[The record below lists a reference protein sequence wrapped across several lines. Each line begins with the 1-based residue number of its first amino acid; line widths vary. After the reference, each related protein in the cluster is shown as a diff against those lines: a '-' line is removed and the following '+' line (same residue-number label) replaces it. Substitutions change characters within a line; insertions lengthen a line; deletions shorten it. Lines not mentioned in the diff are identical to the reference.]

1 MNIKINLLPTVKK
14 KKKKGVTDTTMIIII
29 IFFLV
34 ALGLTYFTYWN
45 KVNILKSQLSSLN
58 SEIER
63 YKDMERL
70 KNEKLSTDKKLNYY
84 ISTTKKLINEEV
96 KFSVFFEELSAYFPK
111 YAYLT
116 SLDVDKD
123 SKLIR
128 MTGVTDN
135 YYTLGK
141 LLFHLKQFPQFSDVF
156 LSNFGKQGG
165 RGATPEGAEKIT
177 FTIMA
182 KWKIGGKK

>member
-63 YKDMERL
+63 YKDMEQL
-70 KNEKLSTDKKLNYY
+70 KNEKLSTDKKLKLTC
-84 ISTTKKLINEEV
+84 IS
-96 KFSVFFEELSAYFPK
+96 
-111 YAYLT
+111 
-116 SLDVDKD
+116 
-123 SKLIR
+123 
-128 MTGVTDN
+128 
-135 YYTLGK
+135 
-141 LLFHLKQFPQFSDVF
+141 
-156 LSNFGKQGG
+156 
-165 RGATPEGAEKIT
+165 
-177 FTIMA
+177 
-182 KWKIGGKK
+182 